1 MLNHTLHLIA
11 ITQLRYPT
19 TEGRAFHERTA
30 TDGCHAPG
38 SLSAEVASSPLDQSA
53 PTRSRCRTAIHPGR
67 TGSQKVANR

>member
-1 MLNHTLHLIA
+1 MLNGTLYPIA

-19 TEGRAFHERTA
+19 TEGRAFNEATA
-30 TDGCHAPG
+30 SDGRHAPG
-38 SLSAEVASSPLDQSA
+38 SLSAGVASSPLDQSA